1 MASLCSYHQKVAY
14 DPPHL
19 ELRATYGLVSP
30 EEYQS
35 PAMNPLWTPEVYA
48 KMDATKAPQPRQQK
62 VARNFFFFSFFFS
75 SVFFIEY
82 KSSDSCK
89 KHGIELLPNT
99 DNVSRNIHMYKDTY
113 RLILTTP
120 VCLAELLTVYKPTH
134 HLCSSSDTSIL
145 SLPSV
150 HMHSLGRR
158 SFLMLHH
165 LSGNSLA
172 RLDHQTYSPL
182 LNIFEIFPLKLSYWL
197 CVCVCLQKFVLTV
210 FCSLLCDRLCAPI
223 WRNSTWESASLLS
236 VVCVLKYI
244 YTYA

>member
-82 KSSDSCK
+82 KSNDSCK
-89 KHGIELLPNT
+89 KHGGAGIAQWLE
-99 DNVSRNIHMYKDTY
+99 
-113 RLILTTP
+113 
-120 VCLAELLTVYKPTH
+120 
-134 HLCSSSDTSIL
+134 
-145 SLPSV
+145 
-150 HMHSLGRR
+150 RR
-158 SFLMLHH
+158 T
-165 LSGNSLA
+165 
-172 RLDHQTYSPL
+172 RD
-182 LNIFEIFPLKLSYWL
+182 
-197 CVCVCLQKFVLTV
+197 
-210 FCSLLCDRLCAPI
+210 
-223 WRNSTWESASLLS
+223 
-236 VVCVLKYI
+236 
-244 YTYA
+244 